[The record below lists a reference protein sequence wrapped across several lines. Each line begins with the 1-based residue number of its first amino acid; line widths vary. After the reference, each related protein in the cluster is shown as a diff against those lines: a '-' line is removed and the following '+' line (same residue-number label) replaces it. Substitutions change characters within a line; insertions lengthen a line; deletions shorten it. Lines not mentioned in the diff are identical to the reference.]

1 MAPSSIVVIVI
12 GIVLALLVSYVL
24 GIIVIL
30 IGLAML
36 LVPMLG
42 GGTRRRV

>member
-1 MAPSSIVVIVI
+1 MPFSILLIVI
-12 GIVLALLVSYVL
+12 GIVLAILVNYIL

-36 LVPMLG
+36 LVPLLG
-42 GGTRRRV
+42 GGKTTRV

>member
-1 MAPSSIVVIVI
+1 MAPSSILVIIV
-12 GIVLALLVSYVL
+12 GIALALLVSNVL

-36 LVPMLG
+36 LVPMLS
-42 GGTRRRV
+42 GGTRRA

>member
-1 MAPSSIVVIVI
+1 MAPSSILVI
-12 GIVLALLVSYVL
+12 IVGTALALLVNYVL
-24 GIIVIL
+24 GIIVIP

-42 GGTRRRV
+42 GGTRRV

>member
-1 MAPSSIVVIVI
+1 MAPSSILVIIV
-12 GIVLALLVSYVL
+12 GIALAVLVNYVL

-42 GGTRRRV
+42 GGTRRA

>member
-1 MAPSSIVVIVI
+1 MAPSSILVIIV
-12 GIVLALLVSYVL
+12 GIALALLVNYIL
-24 GIIVIL
+24 GIIVVL

-42 GGTRRRV
+42 GGSRRV

>member
-1 MAPSSIVVIVI
+1 MAPSSILVIIV
-12 GIVLALLVSYVL
+12 GIALALLVNYVL

-36 LVPMLG
+36 LVSMLS
-42 GGTRRRV
+42 GGTRRV

>member
-1 MAPSSIVVIVI
+1 MAPSSILVIAV
-12 GIVLALLVSYVL
+12 GIALALLVSYVL

-36 LVPMLG
+36 LVPAF
-42 GGTRRRV
+42 GGTRRT

>member
-1 MAPSSIVVIVI
+1 MTPSSIVVILV

-36 LVPMLG
+36 LMPMLG
-42 GGTRRRV
+42 GSRRRV

>member
-1 MAPSSIVVIVI
+1 MAPSSILVIIV
-12 GIVLALLVSYVL
+12 GIALALLVSPVL

-42 GGTRRRV
+42 GGTRRA